1 MSQIVDKNRNEI
13 LARSRSLV
21 EIKTDETEN
30 LIKMIRTLEREL
42 TESSEELQKL
52 IKQKSSLKKEL
63 ATSSD
68 NLLEEKTKNSAKP
81 SRVGDIILG
90 FVIGFAFTFLI
101 IFVLWFTSLFTETIS
116 DVYKEIFC
124 TNALK

>member
-1 MSQIVDKNRNEI
+1 
-13 LARSRSLV
+13 
-21 EIKTDETEN
+21 
-30 LIKMIRTLEREL
+30 MIRTLETEL

-52 IKQKSSLKKEL
+52 IKQNKSLTGKL
-63 ATSSD
+63 TTSSD

>member
-1 MSQIVDKNRNEI
+1 MSPQSPNLTKEVKTVGNTTVEDVKKEVKLLKQQNTS
-13 LARSRSLV
+13 LA
-21 EIKTDETEN
+21 
-30 LIKMIRTLEREL
+30 
-42 TESSEELQKL
+42 EELEKL
-52 IKQKSSLKKEL
+52 TKQKSTLEEKL
-63 ATSSD
+63 TTSSD
-68 NLLEEKTKNSAKP
+68 NLLEEQTKNTSKS
-81 SRVGDIILG
+81 SRIGDIILG

>member
-21 EIKTDETEN
+21 EI
-30 LIKMIRTLEREL
+30 RTLETKLTKSSKEL
-42 TESSEELQKL
+42 ETL
-52 IKQKSSLKKEL
+52 IKQKNSLTENLK
-63 ATSSD
+63 TSND

>member
-1 MSQIVDKNRNEI
+1 MSPIVVMSDTLSRTNSPVRKTTIEEENKRLINELDK
-13 LARSRSLV
+13 LTKKSL
-21 EIKTDETEN
+21 T
-30 LIKMIRTLEREL
+30 
-42 TESSEELQKL
+42 L
-52 IKQKSSLKKEL
+52 IKQNKSLTGEL
-63 ATSSD
+63 TTSSD

>member
-1 MSQIVDKNRNEI
+1 MGEKRDKSNT
-13 LARSRSLV
+13 LSRTKSPAG
-21 EIKTDETEN
+21 IKTDETKN
-30 LIKMIRTLEREL
+30 LTEMIRTLKTKL
-42 TESSEELQKL
+42 TESSKELETL
-52 IKQKSSLKKEL
+52 IKQNKSLTGEL
-63 ATSSD
+63 TTSSD